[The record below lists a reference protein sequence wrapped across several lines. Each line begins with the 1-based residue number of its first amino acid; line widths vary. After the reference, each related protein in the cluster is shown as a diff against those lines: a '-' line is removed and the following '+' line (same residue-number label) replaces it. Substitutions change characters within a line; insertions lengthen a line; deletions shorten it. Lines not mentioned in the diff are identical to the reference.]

1 MSEARRQSR
10 GLFSKPTLI
19 RGLAL
24 LRAVGRHLDLR
35 DLDRVV
41 GHLARQL
48 DVVRGVLFETGEILV
63 GDLVDLGARHKD
75 VLAAVLLDAG
85 DHAVMVAHFL
95 AGVLDGGL
103 VRAAAVA
110 VADLARP
117 GLLRRQGKRR
127 ARQDG
132 HGESENLP
140 HINLLC
146 ETCTDY
152 TPPAHLKSCRKSAIG
167 HAGSCSSVGYDSFP
181 LGVISMKMGT
191 RCRLSPILLF
201 GAASLLTAQALSVQ
215 EFLQIFGKPQGIVA
229 GPDGN
234 VWFVEEDS
242 SKVAQMDRN
251 GNLLREIALP
261 AGSAPHGVVVADGRL
276 WFTEESANRIG
287 KMDTAG
293 KLLGEFPIPTSGGKP
308 RAITAGPCGDG
319 NLWFTE
325 QIGRVGR
332 IDTAGRVTELA
343 DTGIGSNLRGITRG
357 PAGDCNLYVADRGQD
372 CIVKVNAA
380 GQIANIFFLAIG
392 SGPTGVVAGPD
403 GNLWFTENGLN
414 RIGQLTTAGD
424 VKQEATIPSPATLPE
439 GIAVGPDGNIWFT
452 EAGGNRV
459 GRVFTGISPP
469 PTPTPT
475 PGGLTVVP
483 RHGTPGPRPFRTP

>member
-1 MSEARRQSR
+1 MMSM
-10 GLFSKPTLI
+10 KT
-19 RGLAL
+19 
-24 LRAVGRHLDLR
+24 
-35 DLDRVV
+35 
-41 GHLARQL
+41 
-48 DVVRGVLFETGEILV
+48 
-63 GDLVDLGARHKD
+63 GAR
-75 VLAAVLLDAG
+75 
-85 DHAVMVAHFL
+85 
-95 AGVLDGGL
+95 
-103 VRAAAVA
+103 
-110 VADLARP
+110 
-117 GLLRRQGKRR
+117 
-127 ARQDG
+127 
-132 HGESENLP
+132 S
-140 HINLLC
+140 
-146 ETCTDY
+146 
-152 TPPAHLKSCRKSAIG
+152 
-167 HAGSCSSVGYDSFP
+167 
-181 LGVISMKMGT
+181 
-191 RCRLSPILLF
+191 RLSQILLF
-201 GAASLLTAQALSVQ
+201 GAASLLTAQAFSVQ
-215 EFLQIFGKPQGIVA
+215 EFPQIFGKPQGIVA

-234 VWFVEEDS
+234 IWLVEEDS

-251 GNLLREIALP
+251 GNLLREITLP
-261 AGSAPHGVVVADGRL
+261 AGSAPHGIVVGPDGNFWFTEKGTSKIGKMDVNGTLLDEFAVGSPPESIAVGPDGNL

-287 KMDTAG
+287 KMDTIG
-293 KLLGEFPIPTSGGKP
+293 RLLGEFLIPTSGAKP
-308 RAITAGPCGDG
+308 RAITADPCGDAS
-319 NLWFTE
+319 LWFTE

-343 DTGIGSNLRGITRG
+343 NTGIGSNLRGITRG

>member
-24 LRAVGRHLDLR
+24 LRALGRHLDLR

-103 VRAAAVA
+103 LRAAAVA

-152 TPPAHLKSCRKSAIG
+152 TPPAHLKSCRKSANG

-201 GAASLLTAQALSVQ
+201 GAASLLTAQTFSVQ
-215 EFLQIFGKPQGIVA
+215 EFPQIFGKPQGIVA

-234 VWFVEEDS
+234 IWFVEEDS

-261 AGSAPHGVVVADGRL
+261 AGSAPHGIVVADGKL
-276 WFTEESANRIG
+276 WFTEEGASKIG
-287 KMDTAG
+287 KMDLSGT
-293 KLLGEFPIPTSGGKP
+293 LEEFPVGSSPESI
-308 RAITAGPCGDG
+308 ALGPDG

-325 QIGRVGR
+325 QIGRISR
-332 IDTAGRVTELA
+332 IDTAGNITEVA
-343 DTGIGSNLRGITRG
+343 NTGPASNLRGIAAG
-357 PAGDCNLYVADRGQD
+357 PGGDCSLYVADRGQD
-372 CIVKVNAA
+372 CIVKLTTT
-380 GQIANIFFLAIG
+380 GQFVVFFL
-392 SGPTGVVAGPD
+392 S
-403 GNLWFTENGLN
+403 
-414 RIGQLTTAGD
+414 
-424 VKQEATIPSPATLPE
+424 
-439 GIAVGPDGNIWFT
+439 
-452 EAGGNRV
+452 
-459 GRVFTGISPP
+459 
-469 PTPTPT
+469 
-475 PGGLTVVP
+475 
-483 RHGTPGPRPFRTP
+483 FR